1 MSWFAEHYQ
10 TLRALHII
18 AVIAWMAG
26 MMYLPRLYVYH
37 STAPLG
43 GELDGTLK
51 VMERR
56 LLKGIM
62 NPAIVVVWALGVSLI
77 VSRGGWDA
85 LSWHWLQAKLVL
97 VAAISGIHG
106 LFAVWRKRFEAG
118 ERPLNHVAFRWIN
131 EAPFVLMIGVVLLA
145 VLEPAWG

>member
-37 STAPLG
+37 SAAQIG
-43 GELDGTLK
+43 GELDATLK

-56 LLKGIM
+56 LLNGIM
-62 NPAIVVVWALGVSLI
+62 NPSVVVVWGLGLSLI
-77 VSRGGWDA
+77 VARGGWDA
-85 LSWHWLQAKLVL
+85 LEFHWLQAKLVL
-97 VAAISGIHG
+97 VSGITAIHG
-106 LFAVWRKRFEAG
+106 LYDVWRKQFEAG
-118 ERPLNHVAFRWIN
+118 GRPLSHVAFRWIN
-131 EAPFVLMIGVVLLA
+131 EAPFVLMIGVVFLA

>member
-37 STAPLG
+37 STAPMG
-43 GELDGTLK
+43 GELDATLK

-56 LLKGIM
+56 LLMGIM
-62 NPAIVVVWALGVSLI
+62 NPAIVVVWALGLSLI

-85 LSWHWLQAKLVL
+85 LSWHW
-97 VAAISGIHG
+97 
-106 LFAVWRKRFEAG
+106 FDAG

>member
-10 TLRALHII
+10 TLRAVHII

-37 STAPLG
+37 STAPIG
-43 GELDGTLK
+43 GELDSTLK
-51 VMERR
+51 FMERR

-62 NPAIVVVWALGVSLI
+62 NPSLVVVWGLGISL
-77 VSRGGWDA
+77 VAARGGWDA
-85 LSWHWLQAKLVL
+85 LGFHWLQLKLVL
-97 VAAISGIHG
+97 VAGITGIHG
-106 LFAVWRKRFEAG
+106 LYAVWRKQFEAG
-118 ERPLNHVAFRWIN
+118 GRPLSHVAFRWIN